1 MSEDGEYLK
10 RALDLAPRIREA
22 GPTIES
28 IGQLPPELAR
38 ELAENGMFRLLLPRS
53 LGGAQLELPDYLEI
67 IQVIG
72 EADGSTGWCVS
83 QGAVYADLAP
93 AFPDETAQEIWGSD
107 PCAVVATGVPLRSS
121 LRRVD
126 DGYRL
131 SGHWR
136 FASGCLH
143 ATWLSAMAPL
153 REEAAPAAGRAAPGT
168 MYCLLPRS
176 AATVI
181 AAWDVRGM
189 HGTGTHEYTVDD
201 LPIPERRVMPLA
213 AAASASGIGIQLLF
227 AAGFAAVGLGI
238 ARHALDELESLAQGK
253 TPVFSQTKL
262 RDDPLVQ
269 SEIAHAEAI
278 WGSARAFLLEQAR
291 NVCESIRLHGEV
303 DRDRRARLR
312 LAATHAMRQSGAA
325 VDRAYNLA
333 GTDGIFADHPLQRCF
348 QDIHALTQQHQGR
361 PFHYMIVGQQL
372 LGLDPTDSR
381 SF

>member
-1 MSEDGEYLK
+1 MSYLK

-22 GPTIES
+22 GPAIES
-28 IGQLPPELAR
+28 MGQLPPQLAR
-38 ELAENGMFRLLLPRS
+38 ELADEGMFRLLLPRS
-53 LGGAQLELPDYLEI
+53 LGGVQLELPEYLEI
-67 IQVIG
+67 VQVIG

-107 PCAVVATGVPLRSS
+107 ACAVVATGVPLRSS
-121 LRRVD
+121 LRRVG

-143 ATWLSAMAPL
+143 ASWLSAMAPL
-153 REEAAPAAGRAAPGT
+153 REDAAPGGRLAGPGT
-168 MYCLLPRS
+168 MWCLIPRS

-181 AAWDVRGM
+181 DAWDVRGM
-189 HGTGTHEYTVDD
+189 RGTGTHEYTVDD
-201 LPIPERRVMPLA
+201 LAIPERRVIPLA
-213 AAASASGIGIQLLF
+213 GATSASGIGLNLLF
-227 AAGFAAVGLGI
+227 AAGFGAVGLGI
-238 ARHALDELESLAQGK
+238 ARRAMDELESLAQGK
-253 TPVFSQTKL
+253 TPVFSQAKL

-291 NVCESIRLHGEV
+291 QVCESIRLHGEI

-333 GTDGIFADHPLQRCF
+333 GTDGIFAEHPLQRCF

-361 PFHYMIVGQQL
+361 LLHYMIVGQQL
-372 LGLDPTDSR
+372 LGLGPTDSR

>member
-1 MSEDGEYLK
+1 MSENGEYLK

-22 GPTIES
+22 APAIES
-28 IGQLPPELAR
+28 MGQLPPELVR
-38 ELAENGMFRLLLPRS
+38 ELAESGMFRLLLPRS

-93 AFPDETAQEIWGSD
+93 AFSDETAQEIWGRD
-107 PCAVVATGVPLRSS
+107 PCAVVATGVPLRSE
-121 LRRVD
+121 LRRHK

-143 ATWLSAMAPL
+143 AGWLSAMAPL
-153 REEAAPAAGRAAPGT
+153 RDDPPPGGGLAGPGT
-168 MYCLLPRS
+168 MYCLIPRS
-176 AATVI
+176 DVTVI
-181 AAWDVRGM
+181 DAWDVRGM
-189 HGTGTHEYTVDD
+189 RGTGTHEYTVDD
-201 LPIPERRVMPLA
+201 LPIPAHRVIPMA
-213 AAASASGIGIQLLF
+213 RAGSASGIALQLLF
-227 AAGFAAVGLGI
+227 ASGFAAVGLGI
-238 ARHALDELESLAQGK
+238 ARRAMDEFEALAQGK

-262 RDDPLVQ
+262 RDEPLVQ

-291 NVCESIRLHGEV
+291 EVCESIRLHGQA
-303 DRDRRARLR
+303 DRGRRARLR

-325 VDRAYNLA
+325 VERTYNLA

-361 PFHYMIVGQQL
+361 PLHYMIVGQQL
-372 LGLDPTDSR
+372 LGLAPRDGR

>member
-1 MSEDGEYLK
+1 MSDDVEYLK
-10 RALDLAPRIREA
+10 RAHDLAPRIREA
-22 GPTIES
+22 GPAIES
-28 IGQLPPELAR
+28 MGQLPPELAR

-83 QGAVYADLAP
+83 QGAVYADLAA
-93 AFPDETAQEIWGSD
+93 AFPAETAQEIWGSD
-107 PCAVVATGVPLRSS
+107 PCAVVATGVPLRSD

-143 ATWLSAMAPL
+143 AGWLSAMAPL
-153 REEAAPAAGRAAPGT
+153 REQVPHGGGLAGPGT
-168 MYCLLPRS
+168 MYCLIPRS
-176 AATVI
+176 AVTVI
-181 AAWDVRGM
+181 DAWDVRGM
-189 HGTGTHEYTVDD
+189 RGTGTHEYSVDD
-201 LPIPERRVMPLA
+201 LLIPEHRVLPLA
-213 AAASASGIGIQLLF
+213 GAASASGIGLNLLF
-227 AAGFAAVGLGI
+227 ASGFGAVGLGI
-238 ARHALDELESLAQGK
+238 ARRAMDELEALAQGK
-253 TPVFSQTKL
+253 TPVFSQAKL

-278 WGSARAFLLEQAR
+278 WGSARAFLFEQAR
-291 NVCESIRLHGEV
+291 VVCESIRLHGRV
-303 DRDRRARLR
+303 DRDGCARLR

-325 VDRAYNLA
+325 VERTYNLA

-361 PFHYMIVGQQL
+361 PLHYMIVGQQL
-372 LGLDPTDSR
+372 LGLDPTDAR